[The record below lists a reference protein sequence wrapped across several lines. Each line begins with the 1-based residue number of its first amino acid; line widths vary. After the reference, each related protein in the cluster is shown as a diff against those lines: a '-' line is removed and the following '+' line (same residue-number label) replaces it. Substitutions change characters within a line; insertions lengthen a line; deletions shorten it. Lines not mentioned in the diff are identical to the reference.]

1 MSITYQQLN
10 SSLSEFSAQISA
22 FITELGLQQLAQC
35 DHVAIRV
42 NSNAAADE
50 LRAAFAEQGEII
62 SNNVINGRP
71 ILIIKLNEP
80 LTIAERQ
87 VSCIELPYPSKPY
100 PQEGWEHVELVLPHN
115 AQNCEALQM
124 QLMSIA
130 PKLTKVFAGGS
141 DINIKSSSP
150 SSATERLANPTIA
163 FKRGN
168 LCVKVHPHSIETI
181 IASEK

>member
-1 MSITYQQLN
+1 MSITYQQL
-10 SSLSEFSAQISA
+10 SDSLAEFSTQISD
-22 FITELGLQQLAQC
+22 FITELGLQQLTEC
-35 DHVAIRV
+35 DHVALRV
-42 NSNAAADE
+42 NSNETADE
-50 LRAAFAEQGEII
+50 LTAAFARQGEII

-71 ILIIKLNEP
+71 IMIIKLAQP
-80 LTIAERQ
+80 LQIAGRQ
-87 VSCIELPYPSKPY
+87 VPCIELPYPNKPY

-124 QLMSIA
+124 QLISIA
-130 PKLTKVFAGGS
+130 PKLTHIFAGTS

-168 LCVKVHPHSIETI
+168 LCVKVHPHPIETI